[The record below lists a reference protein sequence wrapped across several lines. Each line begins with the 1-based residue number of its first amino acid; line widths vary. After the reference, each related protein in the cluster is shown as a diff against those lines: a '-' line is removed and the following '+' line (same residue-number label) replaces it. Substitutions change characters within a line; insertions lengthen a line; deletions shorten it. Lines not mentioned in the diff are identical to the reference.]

1 MKNDNTDVNYRKV
14 IRRFLNVRTVLIL
27 SAILIGISIGVISI
41 GSFATNA
48 KVKEQM
54 NLGNKY
60 LQEGSYEE
68 SIIAFQKA
76 IEIEPKNVDARL
88 RLAKAYTAVGRI
100 TDAIRVLKEI
110 VDIDKKREE
119 PYLELAKI
127 YIDENK
133 LDEAI
138 RILEIGYENTGNEE
152 IKKMLEELKAKPPS
166 PKASIEG
173 GKYESV
179 QQVELVA
186 EGNNIYYTLD
196 GSKPSMKSIKYSQ
209 SVTISNGIT
218 TLRAIAIDA
227 KGKTSEESR
236 HEYTVEM
243 PIIAVSFE
251 DREFEKMLRK
261 IINKPSGEIYNTDL
275 IDIKEIIIFGE
286 IAKNPDHCE
295 YTMDLEKVLY
305 WEENESYEERGKIK
319 SLNDLKWFKRLERL
333 DMSYQDISDIS
344 ILSDL
349 KNLKVVE
356 LSYNNITDISPLK
369 NMTNLKGLHLAGLKL
384 NDISWLSNFL
394 KLTSLTLEGN
404 QIGDISP
411 LAKLTN
417 LNELYLRGNKIKDIS
432 PLSKLTNL
440 IKLSLGNQIND
451 ISPLSELTNLYY
463 LDLSVNQIRDIS
475 PLENLVNLHY
485 LFLQSNQ
492 ISDINPLKNLTK
504 LEKVHL
510 ADNDIDDYIPIDNLR
525 NIQIV
530 LYTDIEEYKRT
541 RRDF

>member
-1 MKNDNTDVNYRKV
+1 MKNDVTDVNSKKG
-14 IRRFLNVRTVLIL
+14 IRSIFNIRTSLIVL
-27 SAILIGISIGVISI
+27 AILIGISLGGVAI
-41 GSFATNA
+41 GSISTNA
-48 KVKEQM
+48 KVKAQIE
-54 NLGNKY
+54 LGNKY
-60 LQEGSYEE
+60 IQEGNYKEA
-68 SIIAFQKA
+68 IIAFEKA

-88 RLAKAYTAVGRI
+88 RLAKAYTEVGRI
-100 TDAIRVLKEI
+100 TDAIRVLKEVI
-110 VDIDKKREE
+110 DIDKKREE
-119 PYLELAKI
+119 PYLELANI

-152 IKKMLEELKAKPPS
+152 IKKMIEELKAKPPP

-173 GKYESV
+173 GKYESI
-179 QQVELVA
+179 QLVELVA

-261 IINKPSGEIYNTDL
+261 IINRPSGEIYNTDL
-275 IDIKEIIIFGE
+275 IDIKEIIIFGK

-295 YTMDLEKVLY
+295 YTMGLEEVLY
-305 WEENESYEERGKIK
+305 WDENESYEERGKIK

-333 DMSYQDISDIS
+333 DMSYQEISDIS
-344 ILSDL
+344 MISDL
-349 KNLKVVE
+349 KNLMLVD

-369 NMTNLKGLHLAGLKL
+369 NMTNLKALHLAGVKL
-384 NDISWLSNFL
+384 DDISWLSNFL
-394 KLTSLTLEGN
+394 KLTSLTLESN
-404 QIGDISP
+404 KIEDISP

-417 LNELYLRGNKIKDIS
+417 LTDLYLRGNKIKDIS
-432 PLSKLTNL
+432 PLYKLTNL

-451 ISPLSELTNLYY
+451 INPLAELTNLYY

-475 PLENLVNLHY
+475 PLENLAGLHY
-485 LFLQSNQ
+485 VFLQRNR